1 MRPKIKPRGTVTSGS
16 PILKATVVQVYL
28 WLKKD
33 SNSYDIRISNA
44 VISDMGISKMFIF
57 A

>member
-16 PILKATVVQVYL
+16 PILKPTVVQVYL

-33 SNSYDIRISNA
+33 SNSYDIRISNE
-44 VISDMGISKMFIF
+44 VISDMDISKMFIF